1 MPISW
6 ATWLLAIL
14 DKLSYQLVLKIL
26 NKRKKKKE
34 EEEGSHKWVES
45 SWKYPPP
52 SPKHYIWYVTNG
64 MSNDIENNS
73 VFLLLYHS
81 PFYYKTIN
89 NLVVDYQVT
98 NLQEL
103 PLKEIQKP
111 KSKID
116 LCIEYT
122 CHLLWINYLV
132 N

>member
-1 MPISW
+1 
-6 ATWLLAIL
+6 
-14 DKLSYQLVLKIL
+14 
-26 NKRKKKKE
+26 
-34 EEEGSHKWVES
+34 
-45 SWKYPPP
+45 
-52 SPKHYIWYVTNG
+52 

-89 NLVVDYQVT
+89 NLAVDYQVT

-122 CHLLWINYLV
+122 CHLLWINYCQLV
-132 N
+132 LVMIFFFFFFFGKGVLVMI